1 MKFNGVNTI
10 VIGSAIMLAG
20 TQGYLIFLLRQPK
33 PSIIVPS
40 TQTLSCPE
48 IPAPVCPK
56 AACQDLGKLER
67 RMGGIES
74 RIAGIEKIMA
84 MWNEDF

>member
-10 VIGSAIMLAG
+10 VAGSAILLAG

-40 TQTLSCPE
+40 TQTLSCPQL
-48 IPAPVCPK
+48 PAPVCPK
-56 AACQDLGKLER
+56 ADCPDASKRLSR
-67 RMGGIES
+67 IES

-84 MWNEDF
+84 QWNEDF